1 MNNPSKEFTM
11 HPHCSEILYSE
22 ELLRSRVRA
31 LGEKITADYSG
42 KDLIV
47 IGLLKGSFIFLSD
60 LTRCMDLDC
69 DIEFMVV
76 SSYGSSTTSSGN
88 IKINLDLRADLTGKH
103 VLIVEDILDTGATL
117 FFIRN
122 LIRLRGPESVKICT
136 LLDKPARRKADIC
149 ADYVGF
155 EVPDKFI
162 IGYGL
167 DYGEKY
173 RNLPYIGVLRPEIY
187 SE

>member
-1 MNNPSKEFTM
+1 M

-22 ELLRSRVRA
+22 ELLRSRVRD
-31 LGEKITADYSG
+31 LGKKITEDYSG

-60 LTRCMDLDC
+60 LTRCMALDC

-136 LLDKPARRKADIC
+136 LLDKPSRRKADIS

-173 RNLPYIGVLRPEIY
+173 RNLPYIGVLKPEIY